1 MHWAAYLLLAFL
13 SGSVPFS
20 WLLGKLK
27 GVDLREHGS
36 GNPGATNLLRTCG
49 TAMGVAGLLLDAVK
63 GAAPVLVAISSAAP
77 QPWLP
82 GAAVL
87 SAILGHVF
95 MPWFGFRGG
104 KGVATALGALLV
116 LAPIPVLCGLG
127 VFLVLVALFR
137 MISLGSVLGGISLP
151 LWGLLF
157 SQPRY
162 SMTVLAAVALAIVA
176 THRKNIGRI
185 LSGTE
190 RKLGGKE

>member
-13 SGSVPFS
+13 SGSLPFS

-27 GVDLREHGS
+27 GIDLRQHGS

-49 TAMGVAGLLLDAVK
+49 TAMGVAGLLLDAAK
-63 GAAPVLVAISSAAP
+63 GAAPVFIVVSSGSVHS
-77 QPWLP
+77 WLP
-82 GAAVL
+82 GAAAL

-104 KGVATALGALLV
+104 KGVATAMGALLV
-116 LAPIPVLCGLG
+116 LAPVPVLCGLG
-127 VFLVLVALFR
+127 VFIVLVALFR

-157 SQPRY
+157 HQPGY
-162 SMTVLAAVALAIVA
+162 TMTVLAAVALAIVA
-176 THRKNIGRI
+176 THRRNIGRI

-190 RKLGGKE
+190 RKLGGRE